1 MVKPNLVKTAPV
13 KTALVY
19 STETRRYDLGANHPF
34 KAIRPEATRS
44 LLEHAELLD
53 ANAIITPESAT
64 LEDALSV
71 HSRAYVNRVMT
82 ASNGDPVLDH
92 LEYGIGTSDTPI
104 FAHMHEATLGV
115 VGATLTAAK
124 LVADGTFSR
133 ALNLAGGLHHAHK
146 DKGSGFCVYND
157 LSVAIAHLR
166 SRGLRVA
173 YLDVDAHHGDGVQ
186 FLHYEDPNVLTIS
199 LHETGR
205 YLFPGTGHTYEL
217 GRGAGLGYS
226 LNVPLEPYTQDDSF
240 LEALE
245 RVLEPALRWFK
256 PDVLVLQAGADAH
269 QFDPLADLALTVQGF
284 AQVFKRI
291 VELAEAHA
299 GGKIIATGGG
309 GYATWTVVPRVWASL
324 YATLA
329 GQTMPEMVPA
339 TWLQRWQANS
349 DEPLPETM
357 TDDPL
362 EVPRQVHIDAQNS
375 KTVSTLLEDWQRIIS
390 KL

>member
-1 MVKPNLVKTAPV
+1 MV

-44 LLEHAELLD
+44 LLEHAKLLD
-53 ANAIITPESAT
+53 TSAIITPESAT
-64 LEDALSV
+64 LEDVLSV
-71 HSRAYVNRVMT
+71 HSRAYVNRVMA
-82 ASNGDPVLDH
+82 ASLGEPIPDH
-92 LEYGIGTSDTPI
+92 LEYGIGTPDTPI
-104 FAHMHEATLGV
+104 FTHMHEATLGV

-124 LVADGTFSR
+124 LVADGTFPR
-133 ALNLAGGLHHAHK
+133 AFNLAGGLHHAHK

-157 LSVAIAHLR
+157 LSVAIACLR

-240 LEALE
+240 LETLE
-245 RVLEPALRWFK
+245 RVVEPALRWFK

-284 AQVFKRI
+284 EQVFKRI

-324 YATLA
+324 YATLE
-329 GQTMPEMVPA
+329 GQTMPKVVPP

-349 DEPLPETM
+349 DETMPETM
-357 TDDPL
+357 QDEAL
-362 EVPRQVHIDAQNS
+362 EVPRKAHIDAQNA
-375 KTVSTLLEDWQRIIS
+375 KTVNTLLEDWQRIIS
-390 KL
+390 KP

>member
-1 MVKPNLVKTAPV
+1 MVKVAPV

-19 STETRRYDLGANHPF
+19 STETRRYDLGTNHPF

-44 LLEHAELLD
+44 LLEHAKLLD
-53 ANAIITPESAT
+53 ASAIITPEMAT

-82 ASNGDPVLDH
+82 TSRGEPVPDH

-124 LVADGTFSR
+124 RIADGTFSR

-226 LNVPLEPYTQDDSF
+226 LNVPLEPYTQDEGF

-245 RVLEPALRWFK
+245 RVVEPALRWFK

-291 VELAEAHA
+291 VEIAEAHA

-324 YATLA
+324 YATLD
-329 GQTMPEMVPA
+329 GQTMPEIVPT

-349 DEPLPETM
+349 DETLPETM
-357 TDDPL
+357 QDDPL
-362 EVPRQVHIDAQNS
+362 EVPRKAHIDAQNA
-375 KTVSTLLEDWQRIIS
+375 KTVSTLLEDWQRITS